1 MSFYTLKRIQ
11 RLPISLDTAWSFF
24 SSPKNLSQI
33 TPAYMKFKITSEFFS
48 DKMYPGEIITYT
60 VSPVANIPLNWMT
73 EITHV
78 KDGEYFID
86 EQRFGPYSLWHHQH
100 HFKVIDGGIEMT
112 DIVNYKIPFWIF
124 GELAHSLFIKKQ
136 LQTIFSYRYKWLEDK
151 FGKL

>member
-33 TPAYMKFKITSEFFS
+33 TPAYMKFKITSEFFA